1 MTKNIVS
8 KIEELLK
15 TFEEGI
21 VKLARRE
28 KDITEYSI
36 DLKKQLDQIGKEM
49 IEEACKFIEESVK
62 ENKERKKRY
71 EVVRKDKR
79 SLKTIFG
86 DIEYERTYYKD
97 KEGKGYVYLVD
108 VILGIEKYQRIDNE
122 TCQEF
127 CVSNS

>member
-49 IEEACKFIEESVK
+49 IEEACKFIEESRLVK
-62 ENKERKKRY
+62 N
-71 EVVRKDKR
+71 
-79 SLKTIFG
+79 F
-86 DIEYERTYYKD
+86 
-97 KEGKGYVYLVD
+97 VYPIHS
-108 VILGIEKYQRIDNE
+108 VI
-122 TCQEF
+122 
-127 CVSNS
+127 